1 MEMLAVGPY
10 ASGVKIERPGNQVP
24 LQHILRCRR
33 WCRMW
38 AQAID
43 MVDRN
48 FAEADQQED
57 GGDIDQFDPYDD
69 VQFNPYV
76 EEPWSQKLFRTALQ
90 TQGLEGMQ
98 LVTLS
103 EERVSKECRDQALK
117 IKQQVEN
124 MMLRGKF
131 DDVTSAKEQK
141 IRVPKSLP
149 KLAREVSFCM
159 ASLYPYPEARVAAF
173 YQGDVHF

>member
-1 MEMLAVGPY
+1 LTET
-10 ASGVKIERPGNQVP
+10 
-24 LQHILRCRR
+24 LRKP
-33 WCRMW
+33 
-38 AQAID
+38 
-43 MVDRN
+43 
-48 FAEADQQED
+48 DQQED

-149 KLAREVSFCM
+149 KLAKLPGKSRFAWHLYIPIRRHALLPFIKGMFISNPKT
-159 ASLYPYPEARVAAF
+159 ASEAGFPRT
-173 YQGDVHF
+173 GDGLSRFPDCF